1 MLCCSGLE
9 KVRNQEKKIT
19 LIGDERKLYIC
30 IICQHHLLFEKQS
43 SHSEMSRSGISQGW
57 KTEEKDRVT
66 SLRELD
72 QM

>member
-1 MLCCSGLE
+1 MLQWIGESQ
-9 KVRNQEKKIT
+9 KPEKKNT
-19 LIGDERKLYIC
+19 LIGDEKKLCIC

-57 KTEEKDRVT
+57 KTEVKDRVT
-66 SLRELD
+66 SLRKLD